1 MGYRNFLGRTQ
12 QMKLNVSRKSLALA
26 HAAALET
33 QLAVARWSGQADAM
47 PQAAWRRQRQVDLE
61 SWLMQGGFAL
71 AAGTPEMKTAARG
84 RRSLASQ
91 RDSNE
96 ECQFTQL
103 RIRDAA
109 A

>member
-1 MGYRNFLGRTQ
+1 
-12 QMKLNVSRKSLALA
+12 MKRFINRKSLAQA
-26 HAAALET
+26 HAASLET
-33 QLAVARWSGQADAM
+33 KLAMARWSGQGNAM
-47 PQAAWRRQRQVDLE
+47 PQAQWRGLRGAELLE
-61 SWLMQGGFAL
+61 WLLDGGFA
-71 AAGTPEMKTAARG
+71 AEDEEAGTKTAAMG

-96 ECQFTQL
+96 ECEFTQL

>member
-1 MGYRNFLGRTQ
+1 
-12 QMKLNVSRKSLALA
+12 MKLYINRKSLAQA

-33 QLAVARWSGQADAM
+33 KLAVARWSGQAGAM
-47 PQAAWRRQRQVDLE
+47 PQALWRRQQGTELLE
-61 SWLMQGGFAL
+61 WMVQGGFA
-71 AAGTPEMKTAARG
+71 TEEQSTQTKTAARG

-91 RDSNE
+91 RDSDE
-96 ECQFTQL
+96 ECEFTQL